1 MSLLGAEVGPLLSM
15 LPVRVLNNNVCRPPL
30 PMVCAARTVAVVNIS
45 VGITEISVGHG
56 SF

>member
-15 LPVRVLNNNVCRPPL
+15 LPARVLNNNVCRPP
-30 PMVCAARTVAVVNIS
+30 PPVVRAAWTVAVVNIS

>member
-15 LPVRVLNNNVCRPPL
+15 LPARVLNNNVCRPP
-30 PMVCAARTVAVVNIS
+30 PPVVRAAWTVAVVNIS
-45 VGITEISVGHG
+45 VGITEILVGHG